1 MTLGAQ
7 QSLQPGTVLSRKYR
21 IDGELG
27 AGGFGR
33 VYAARHLE
41 LERDVA
47 IKLGSAAV
55 SARFLREAICAAKLQ
70 GPHTVR
76 VYDVDRLEGG
86 APFIVMELLR
96 GRSLKQHLQQ
106 ACRVPVAQALRFT
119 LQACEALDEAHG
131 LGLVH
136 RDVKPSNL
144 FLVHDSD
151 AVPVLKLVDF
161 GLAKPWRADVDD
173 LTARGLLLGSPAY
186 MSPEQVRSGAL
197 DPRTDLWSLGV
208 VLFEMLSGMQPF
220 RGETSAAILA
230 SIAADPPPALAE
242 IAPEVPNAVTQIVER
257 CLRKAPNERYA
268 SARELADAVRA
279 LIAGATQVAAGNHDG
294 TTMQS
299 VVPTEIPSPRARGG
313 RRIVAS
319 AVALA
324 LVALSVL
331 LLLTRTRPVFESS
344 TPGAS
349 ARDLPSARPHV
360 SPASAQPFVGNESV
374 QAPSPPATSSAR
386 AASTGGQAIGLGP
399 QLSGSS
405 GRAVPRAI
413 APVVRSAPESDSNS
427 SNDHARTAP
436 GQQGGLFKE
445 PDF

>member
-7 QSLQPGTVLSRKYR
+7 QSLLPGTVLSQKYR

-55 SARFLREAICAAKLQ
+55 GARFVREAICAAKLQ

-76 VYDVDRLEGG
+76 VFDVDRLAGG

-96 GRSLKQHLQQ
+96 GRSLRQHLQDVQ
-106 ACRVPVAQALRFT
+106 RVPVAQALSWT

-151 AVPVLKLVDF
+151 AAPLLKLVDF

-220 RGETSAAILA
+220 RGDTSAAI
-230 SIAADPPPALAE
+230 
-242 IAPEVPNAVTQIVER
+242 
-257 CLRKAPNERYA
+257 
-268 SARELADAVRA
+268 
-279 LIAGATQVAAGNHDG
+279 
-294 TTMQS
+294 
-299 VVPTEIPSPRARGG
+299 
-313 RRIVAS
+313 
-319 AVALA
+319 
-324 LVALSVL
+324 
-331 LLLTRTRPVFESS
+331 
-344 TPGAS
+344 
-349 ARDLPSARPHV
+349 
-360 SPASAQPFVGNESV
+360 
-374 QAPSPPATSSAR
+374 
-386 AASTGGQAIGLGP
+386 
-399 QLSGSS
+399 
-405 GRAVPRAI
+405 
-413 APVVRSAPESDSNS
+413 
-427 SNDHARTAP
+427 
-436 GQQGGLFKE
+436 
-445 PDF
+445 